1 MKIGSGQLGFTD
13 QSGKLL
19 ELMEGE
25 KLGGS
30 VVRRMNNGMYLIN
43 LKGRQVTA
51 TLDTELGDSTRFR
64 AQVVR
69 SGSQV
74 ELKIIRNFEDGFN
87 SALVKPAPAQ
97 SGVQTEDGADAVIF
111 RLLKGTISGAKEG
124 DTLNLNI
131 VRTMADGLKLLDAG
145 GYLFK
150 ADIGQTVL
158 NTLKAQIIKTDPFLE
173 LMVMKTPIENLD
185 PLAVKTEVGKFDFA
199 ALLKNTGKFSSLS
212 LLDLTPDDIKAA
224 IRNSGIFF
232 ENKLANGEQV
242 SGDEKF
248 RAYTEG
254 DVPARETVTRLQL
267 VNVLMADGLVSYLK
281 TKDEDVS
288 DALVRYKKDDKG
300 DGIMYI
306 SLEFSKIGKTFI
318 IARQIRDVFDIL
330 VKSEAD
336 ISELL
341 KSIDVENALIRWKK
355 YEPKDEAVFEVKKDT
370 AQHLGGFDA
379 TA

>member
-1 MKIGSGQLGFTD
+1 MKIFSSGQFGFTD

-51 TLDTELGDSTRFR
+51 QLDTELGDSTRFR

-69 SGSQV
+69 NGSQV

-87 SALVKPAPAQ
+87 SAVVKNTSP
-97 SGVQTEDGADAVIF
+97 GVQTQDEADAVIF
-111 RLLKGTISGAKEG
+111 RLLKGTIPGAKEG
-124 DTLNLNI
+124 DSLNLNI
-131 VRTMADGLKLLDAG
+131 VRTMGDGLKLLDAA

-158 NTLKAQIIKTDPFLE
+158 NSLKALVLKTEPFLE
-173 LMVMKTPIENLD
+173 LMVMKNPLESLD
-185 PLAVKTEVGKFDFA
+185 PLMVKTEVGKFDFT
-199 ALLKNTGKFSSLS
+199 ALLKSTGKFSNINLLNLS
-212 LLDLTPDDIKAA
+212 ADDIKAA
-224 IRNSGIFF
+224 LKESGVFF
-232 ENKLANGEQV
+232 EHKLAGGEKV
-242 SGDEKF
+242 TGDEKF
-248 RAYTEG
+248 RAYTER
-254 DVPARETVTRLQL
+254 DVPAREAITRLQL

-281 TKDEDVS
+281 TQNEDVS

-300 DGIMYI
+300 GGIMYI
-306 SLEFSKIGKTFI
+306 SLEFSKIGRTFI
-318 IARQIRDVFDIL
+318 TIRQIKDMFDIL

-336 ISELL
+336 ISEML
-341 KSIDVENALIRWKK
+341 KGIEVENALIRWKK
-355 YEPKDEAVFEVKKDT
+355 YEPDDESVFEVKKDT
-370 AQHLGGFDA
+370 AQQLGGFDA

>member
-1 MKIGSGQLGFTD
+1 MKVGSGGQPGLTD

-51 TLDTELGDSTRFR
+51 TLDTELGESTRFR

-87 SALVKPAPAQ
+87 SAVVKPAAQ

-111 RLLKGTISGAKEG
+111 RLLKGTVPGVKEG

-131 VRTMADGLKLLDAG
+131 VRTMGDGLKLLDAL

-158 NTLKAQIIKTDPFLE
+158 NTLKAQILKTDPFLE
-173 LMVMKTPIENLD
+173 LMVLKTPIENLD
-185 PLAVKTEVGKFDFA
+185 PLSVKTEIGKFDFA
-199 ALLKNTGKFSSLS
+199 ALLKSTGKFSSLS
-212 LLDLTPDDIKAA
+212 LLNLSADDIKAA
-224 IRNSGIFF
+224 IKESGIFF
-232 ENKLANGEQV
+232 ENKLANDEQV
-242 SGDEKF
+242 TGDEKF
-248 RAYTEG
+248 RAYSEK
-254 DVPARETVTRLQL
+254 DVPAREAITRLQL

-300 DGIMYI
+300 GGIMYI

-318 IARQIRDVFDIL
+318 TVRQIGDVFDIL
-330 VKSEAD
+330 VKSETD
-336 ISELL
+336 ISEML
-341 KSIDVENALIRWKK
+341 KNAEVESALIRWKK
-355 YEPKDEAVFEVKKDT
+355 YEQKDEAVFEVKKDS
-370 AQHLGGFDA
+370 ALHLGGFDA